1 MARLLLVDD
10 NPNLILKQVHGVFD
24 AAGHEIDTART
35 GDDGVRQAT
44 ARTPDVI
51 LLDLR
56 LPDLSGLEVYR
67 RLRQVDARIPVIFIT
82 ATNDADSAIE
92 AMKQGA
98 FDYLFKPL
106 DTQQLR
112 RVVGQALE
120 LSRLAREP
128 ALVSETPPDEDRGDA
143 IIGRCPAM
151 LEVYKA
157 IGRVA
162 AQDVP
167 VLITGESGTGKE
179 LVARAIYQ
187 HSARAQAPF
196 LAINCAAIP
205 DALLESEL
213 FGHEKG
219 SFTGAER
226 RRIGKFEQCHGGTLF
241 LDEVGDMPLATQ
253 AKILRLLQEQSFER
267 VGGNETVHT
276 DVRLIAATHRDLE
289 AWSAQGKY
297 RPDLYYR
304 LGVFTVH
311 LPPLRERGDDL
322 PMLVQRYVLR
332 FSREF
337 GREAREVSPEAMERL
352 RGYPWPGNI
361 RELQS
366 VLKQAL
372 LRSTGPVLVPAFL
385 PELVPRKE
393 DEPAKTIG
401 AGSRLE
407 ALIDQRLRDG
417 GQDLHEE
424 ARREL
429 DRFLL
434 PLVLRSTGGSQ
445 LQAARTL
452 GISRRTLRL
461 RLRELGLSITKSV
474 EGDDDDAIAPE

>member
-1 MARLLLVDD
+1 MVRLLVIDD
-10 NPNLILKQVHGVFD
+10 SPNLVLKQIHSVFD
-24 AAGHEIDTART
+24 AVGHEIDTART
-35 GDDGVRQAT
+35 GEDGVRQAS
-44 ARTPDVI
+44 ARTPDAI

-67 RLRQVDARIPVIFIT
+67 RLRQLDARIPVIFIT
-82 ATNDADSAIE
+82 ATSDTDSAIE
-92 AMKQGA
+92 ATKQGA

-128 ALVSETPPDEDRGDA
+128 AEVAETAPDGDRGDA

-162 AQDVP
+162 GQDVP

-187 HSARAQAPF
+187 HE
-196 LAINCAAIP
+196 CAGP
-205 DALLESEL
+205 
-213 FGHEKG
+213 
-219 SFTGAER
+219 GAVPAHQR
-226 RRIGKFEQCHGGTLF
+226 RRHPRRAA
-241 LDEVGDMPLATQ
+241 GDRAVRTREGCVYRRRAAADRQVRAVPRRDAVPRRGRRHVTGDPGQGPAGLAG
-253 AKILRLLQEQSFER
+253 A
-267 VGGNETVHT
+267 
-276 DVRLIAATHRDLE
+276 DVRAGRRQRDDPDRRPADRGHSPRPGGVVGE
-289 AWSAQGKY
+289 GKY

-322 PMLVQRYVLR
+322 PMLVQHYVRR
-332 FSREF
+332 FSPEL
-337 GREAREVSPEAMERL
+337 GREAREIGPEAMERL
-352 RGYPWPGNI
+352 REYPWPGNV

-385 PELVPRKE
+385 PELGRRTAA
-393 DEPAKTIG
+393 EPATAGG
-401 AGSRLE
+401 AESRLE
-407 ALIDQRLRDG
+407 ALIERWLGDG
-417 GQDLHEE
+417 RQDLHEG
-424 ARREL
+424 AHQEL

-434 PLVLRSTGGSQ
+434 PRVLRSTEGNQ
-445 LQAARTL
+445 VQAARLL
-452 GISRRTLRL
+452 GITRLTLRR
-461 RLRELGLSITKSV
+461 RLRELGLSLTKTI
-474 EGDDDDAIAPE
+474 EGGEDEAP